1 MLKIVE
7 TFQYIQ
13 RDRPVLHVLADQVA
27 DVLARRRVHVP
38 IARSFIDVLAKRV
51 SQLHIETA
59 AQSMALR
66 EKRLVRPMLPPMAI
80 DINTCQGGNL
90 TRRGKP
96 TNYVIP
102 ERPKTELPALLP
114 TADFAG
120 NGPLNPGHS
129 TKFPAYF

>member
-7 TFQYIQ
+7 TFQNIQ

-27 DVLARRRVHVP
+27 DVLARRRVHVL

-66 EKRLVRPMLPPMAI
+66 ENRLVRPMLPPMAI
-80 DINTCQGGNL
+80 DINICQGGN
-90 TRRGKP
+90 
-96 TNYVIP
+96 
-102 ERPKTELPALLP
+102 
-114 TADFAG
+114 
-120 NGPLNPGHS
+120 
-129 TKFPAYF
+129 

>member
-1 MLKIVE
+1 MLKIIE
-7 TFQYIQ
+7 TFQNIQ

-59 AQSMALR
+59 AQSMALL

-80 DINTCQGGNL
+80 DINICQGGN
-90 TRRGKP
+90 
-96 TNYVIP
+96 
-102 ERPKTELPALLP
+102 
-114 TADFAG
+114 
-120 NGPLNPGHS
+120 
-129 TKFPAYF
+129 